1 MMKQLI
7 ILTGFCMLMLNVFAQ
22 TDKATA
28 YINKYKDVAMDEML
42 RSGVPAAITLAQG
55 ILESSYGE
63 SDLCVQSNNHFGI
76 KCKTEWTGDKVYH
89 DDDAKHECFRSYP
102 DAAASFKDH
111 SDFLTSRPWYASLF
125 KLRPTD
131 TRGWA
136 YGLKKAG
143 YATEKDYPQK
153 LLKIITDYNLNQ
165 FTVLVVNGNRKK
177 QSVPAPD
184 ITENNTAVAYENK
197 TTPQFIPS
205 VAKEEKEEV
214 EVFVKEK
221 KEKVTENP
229 VNKYPAGVFS
239 INHTKVIYARAGSS
253 LLAVANQYSI
263 SLSRLFEFNELEET
277 NILSYD
283 HLLFLEKKSKKGEK
297 DFHLVERNESLYDI
311 CQKEGVRM
319 DYILSYNGI
328 KKNSRPLAGE
338 KVYLRSNAPVSPK
351 TEIAINQSGNQT
363 IATN

>member
-89 DDDAKHECFRSYP
+89 DDDAKQECFRSYP

-143 YATEKDYPQK
+143 YATEKDYPQR
-153 LLKIITDYNLNQ
+153 LLKIISDYNLNQ
-165 FTVLVVNGNRKK
+165 FTVLALNGNRKK
-177 QSVPAPD
+177 QAVPAPD
-184 ITENNTAVAYENK
+184 ITEKNTAVAIENK
-197 TTPQFIPS
+197 TTPQLIPS

-221 KEKVTENP
+221 KETITENL
-229 VNKYPAGVFS
+229 VTKYPAGVFS
-239 INHTKVIYARAGSS
+239 INHTKVIYARSGTS
-253 LLAVANQYSI
+253 LLAVANQYTI
-263 SLSRLFEFNELEET
+263 SLSRLIDFNELEET
-277 NILSYD
+277 NILSND
-283 HLLFLEKKSKKGEK
+283 HLLFLERKSKKGER

-351 TEIAINQSGNQT
+351 TEIAIIQSGNHT

>member
-7 ILTGFCMLMLNVFAQ
+7 ILAGFCMLMLNVFAQ

-28 YINKYKDVAMDEML
+28 YINKYKDIAMDEML

-153 LLKIITDYNLNQ
+153 LLKIITDYNLNE

-197 TTPQFIPS
+197 TTHQFIPS

-214 EVFVKEK
+214 EVYVKENRGI
-221 KEKVTENP
+221 TAENP
-229 VNKYPAGVFS
+229 VNKYPAGVFA

-253 LLAVANQYSI
+253 LLAIANQYSI
-263 SLSRLFEFNELEET
+263 SLSRLIEFNELEES
-277 NILSYD
+277 NILSND
-283 HLLFLEKKSKKGEK
+283 HLLFLERKSKKGER
-297 DFHLVERNESLYDI
+297 DFHLVERNETLYDI

-351 TEIAINQSGNQT
+351 TEIALTQSGNQT